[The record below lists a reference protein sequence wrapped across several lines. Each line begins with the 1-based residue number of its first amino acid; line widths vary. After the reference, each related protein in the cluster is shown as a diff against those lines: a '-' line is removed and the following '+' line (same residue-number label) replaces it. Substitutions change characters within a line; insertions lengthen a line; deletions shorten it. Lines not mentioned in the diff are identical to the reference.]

1 MSSGCKYLLR
11 LFNGDELLLA
21 AHIRSE
27 SDGHIDAAVGV
38 QVVLKEGDKHSR
50 GRDDGVVE
58 RVGKVFA
65 VFAVHPDLQPA
76 GLSVAEVGAGADLKV
91 FLLPG

>member
-1 MSSGCKYLLR
+1 MR
-11 LFNGDELLLA
+11 LFNGDELLFA
-21 AHIRSE
+21 AHVRPE
-27 SDGHIDAAVGV
+27 GDGDVDAAVGV
-38 QVVLKEGDKHSR
+38 QVILEEGDKHSR